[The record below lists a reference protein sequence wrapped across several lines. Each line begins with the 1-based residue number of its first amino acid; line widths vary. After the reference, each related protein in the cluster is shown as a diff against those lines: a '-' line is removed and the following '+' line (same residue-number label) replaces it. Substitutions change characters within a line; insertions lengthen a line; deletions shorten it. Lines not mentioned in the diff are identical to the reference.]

1 MNKTSHAEQ
10 DYSYAIE
17 TLEGVCDEGCI
28 EGVISAAALKT
39 AKQGKVVTENSIFD
53 AFIEKTFGPY
63 SGEGSSLTS
72 ISKFILKNP

>member
-17 TLEGVCDEGCI
+17 RLEGYDEGYI
-28 EGVISAAALKT
+28 EGVVSAAALKT